1 MGNLMEELDK
11 ERNNIKTDSYDMSIG
26 ELISLY
32 QDGDVKLNPAYQR
45 LYRWDKDHKVR
56 FIESILIGIPIPE
69 IFVAQKKDGKWDIVD
84 GVQRISTL
92 LQLVGELPDH
102 DPLVLEAT
110 KYLPSLEGMTW
121 ETMPADAK
129 RLLKRARIGVNII
142 LTENS
147 IESQY
152 ELFQRLNTGGV
163 SLESQEIRNCLI
175 IMLNENYYN
184 KINELKNYEY
194 YNDVF
199 RKYHIDK
206 AEFDSCLYY
215 YSAQTV
221 LFSKMYDVVIDSIHR
236 QLTAIEKVLNEL
248 KSKDS
253 VNYFPLVDTLKLD
266 SVFTITVDS
275 IVPGLYKFGT
285 TIHFDSLQNTQ
296 NRRIRSYFLSADGND
311 TLRVRDLVVDFDTLK
326 RSYNWSQYADSVY
339 NRLVI
344 TFLDTMPPA
353 KYIKPVKGKK
363 TPPAK
368 KEKLVK
374 LDEMGGE
381 AWGTYLYRP
390 YVSRDTEKRLKQ
402 SLRRRYTQFDEKECC

>member
-1 MGNLMEELDK
+1 M
-11 ERNNIKTDSYDMSIG
+11 
-26 ELISLY
+26 IS
-32 QDGDVKLNPAYQR
+32 
-45 LYRWDKDHKVR
+45 
-56 FIESILIGIPIPE
+56 FIRKGI
-69 IFVAQKKDGKWDIVD
+69 
-84 GVQRISTL
+84 
-92 LQLVGELPDH
+92 
-102 DPLVLEAT
+102 
-110 KYLPSLEGMTW
+110 
-121 ETMPADAK
+121 
-129 RLLKRARIGVNII
+129 
-142 LTENS
+142 
-147 IESQY
+147 
-152 ELFQRLNTGGV
+152 
-163 SLESQEIRNCLI
+163 LI
-175 IMLNENYYN
+175 IMACVGGIIGGCEY
-184 KINELKNYEY
+184 NELKNYEY

-390 YVSRDTEKRLKQ
+390 YVSRETEKRLKQ
-402 SLRRRYTQFDEKECC
+402 SLRRR

>member
-1 MGNLMEELDK
+1 
-11 ERNNIKTDSYDMSIG
+11 
-26 ELISLY
+26 
-32 QDGDVKLNPAYQR
+32 
-45 LYRWDKDHKVR
+45 
-56 FIESILIGIPIPE
+56 
-69 IFVAQKKDGKWDIVD
+69 
-84 GVQRISTL
+84 
-92 LQLVGELPDH
+92 
-102 DPLVLEAT
+102 
-110 KYLPSLEGMTW
+110 
-121 ETMPADAK
+121 
-129 RLLKRARIGVNII
+129 
-142 LTENS
+142 
-147 IESQY
+147 
-152 ELFQRLNTGGV
+152 
-163 SLESQEIRNCLI
+163 
-175 IMLNENYYN
+175 
-184 KINELKNYEY
+184 
-194 YNDVF
+194 
-199 RKYHIDK
+199 
-206 AEFDSCLYY
+206 
-215 YSAQTV
+215 
-221 LFSKMYDVVIDSIHR
+221 MYDVVIDSIHR

-363 TPPAK
+363 LLLLK
-368 KEKLVK
+368 GKIGKI
-374 LDEMGGE
+374 GRNGRE

-390 YVSRDTEKRLKQ
+390 YVSRETEKRLKQ
-402 SLRRRYTQFDEKECC
+402 SLRRR

>member
-1 MGNLMEELDK
+1 
-11 ERNNIKTDSYDMSIG
+11 
-26 ELISLY
+26 
-32 QDGDVKLNPAYQR
+32 
-45 LYRWDKDHKVR
+45 
-56 FIESILIGIPIPE
+56 
-69 IFVAQKKDGKWDIVD
+69 
-84 GVQRISTL
+84 
-92 LQLVGELPDH
+92 
-102 DPLVLEAT
+102 
-110 KYLPSLEGMTW
+110 
-121 ETMPADAK
+121 
-129 RLLKRARIGVNII
+129 
-142 LTENS
+142 
-147 IESQY
+147 
-152 ELFQRLNTGGV
+152 
-163 SLESQEIRNCLI
+163 
-175 IMLNENYYN
+175 
-184 KINELKNYEY
+184 
-194 YNDVF
+194 
-199 RKYHIDK
+199 
-206 AEFDSCLYY
+206 
-215 YSAQTV
+215 
-221 LFSKMYDVVIDSIHR
+221 MYDVVIDSIHR

-296 NRRIRSYFLSADGND
+296 NRRIRTYFLSADGND

-326 RSYNWSQYADSVY
+326 RSYNWSQSADSVY

-390 YVSRDTEKRLKQ
+390 YVSRETEKRLKQ
-402 SLRRRYTQFDEKECC
+402 SLRRR

>member
-1 MGNLMEELDK
+1 M
-11 ERNNIKTDSYDMSIG
+11 
-26 ELISLY
+26 IS
-32 QDGDVKLNPAYQR
+32 
-45 LYRWDKDHKVR
+45 
-56 FIESILIGIPIPE
+56 FIRKGI
-69 IFVAQKKDGKWDIVD
+69 
-84 GVQRISTL
+84 
-92 LQLVGELPDH
+92 
-102 DPLVLEAT
+102 
-110 KYLPSLEGMTW
+110 
-121 ETMPADAK
+121 
-129 RLLKRARIGVNII
+129 
-142 LTENS
+142 
-147 IESQY
+147 
-152 ELFQRLNTGGV
+152 
-163 SLESQEIRNCLI
+163 LI
-175 IMLNENYYN
+175 IMAWVGGIIGGCESKKVPLNKEQFTNLLIDLHKVDGTLSVYRGIGQGY
-184 KINELKNYEY
+184 NELKNYEY

-390 YVSRDTEKRLKQ
+390 YVSRETEKRLKQ
-402 SLRRRYTQFDEKECC
+402 SLRRR